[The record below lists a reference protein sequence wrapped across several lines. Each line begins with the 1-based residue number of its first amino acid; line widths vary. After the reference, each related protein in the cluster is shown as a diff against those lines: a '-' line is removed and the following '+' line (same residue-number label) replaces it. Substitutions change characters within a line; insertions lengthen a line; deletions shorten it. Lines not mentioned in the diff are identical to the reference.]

1 MDKRLHDDTMM
12 SGRFEAEWSGVDY
25 SHRMRARRAAM
36 RHSRLVKVL
45 KVAIPGTGA
54 LLFVGVVAM
63 IGITNYLSGLGF
75 GKISLTADGLV
86 MDQPELSG
94 HDGKRS
100 YRVAAT
106 RAIQRISDPRIFD
119 LETIVAEL
127 KVDPNQKVAIEAAN
141 GTYDSQAETL
151 RLSGGISVATSD
163 GHSAELERLF
173 VDLQEGSLTTDD
185 PISIATSHG
194 TLKAT
199 RMRFDQHDSSLVF
212 FDGIS
217 MTLQPPAK
225 ETEK

>member
-1 MDKRLHDDTMM
+1 MDKRLHDAPVT
-12 SGRFEAEWSGVDY
+12 SGRFEADWSGVED
-25 SHRMRARRAAM
+25 SRRASARRAAM
-36 RHSRLVKVL
+36 RHSRLVRIL
-45 KVAIPGTGA
+45 KVAIPGAGA
-54 LLFVGVVAM
+54 LLFAGVVVM
-63 IGITNYLSGLGF
+63 IAITNYLSGLGF

-94 HDGKRS
+94 HDGKQS

-127 KVDPNQKVAIEAAN
+127 KVDPDQRVAISAAN

-151 RLSGGISVATSD
+151 RLSGGISVSTND

-173 VDLQEGSLTTDD
+173 VDLDEGSLKTDD

-194 TLKAT
+194 TLTAT
-199 RMRFDQHDSSLVF
+199 RMRFDQHDNSLVF
-212 FDGIS
+212 SDGIS

-225 ETEK
+225 ETE